1 MLVRY
6 ASDMRPARPPLG
18 PHLARAARTVSRA
31 FDEALAEAGG
41 SLPLWQVLVNLKANP
56 TASQREIADA
66 MGLTE
71 ATLTHH
77 LNAMDADGLLTRRRD
92 PDNRRVHVVE
102 LTDRGE
108 EVFLRLRGVAM
119 SFDKRLRR
127 GVTEAEVEQLRELLD
142 RLVANV
148 GPVVDDRAPWAD
160 PIRR

>member
-6 ASDMRPARPPLG
+6 ASGMRPARPPLG

-31 FDEALAEAGG
+31 FDEALAGAGG

-56 TASQREIADA
+56 TSSQREIADA
-66 MGLTE
+66 MGVTE

-102 LTDRGE
+102 LTERGE

-119 SFDKRLRR
+119 AFDKRLRR
-127 GVTEAEVEQLRELLD
+127 GTTEAEVEQLRGLLD

-148 GPVVDDRAPWAD
+148 GAVVDDRSPWAD
-160 PIRR
+160 PIRP